1 MYPNWV
7 FMFKILSPH
16 QGSPL
21 HWAARGG
28 HVDTVIFFLEQGIDV
43 NIKNENRVSKWNYS
57 AEWKFCCA
65 DLKFD

>member
-43 NIKNENRVSKWNYS
+43 NIKNENRVSK
-57 AEWKFCCA
+57 
-65 DLKFD
+65 

>member
-7 FMFKILSPH
+7 FMFKMLSPH

-43 NIKNENRVSKWNYS
+43 NIKNENRVSN
-57 AEWKFCCA
+57 ETTVLNGNFVVQI
-65 DLKFD
+65 